1 MLQRGLAPPVLL
13 SHSSHPQERP
23 RVALV
28 GDVGLA
34 LGSESSR
41 HGVGVKPDW
50 RYLIGFLY
58 LPSLQMAL
66 LGA

>member
-1 MLQRGLAPPVLL
+1 MTQCMLQRGLAPPVLL

-28 GDVGLA
+28 GDVGRA

-41 HGVGVKPDW
+41 HGVG
-50 RYLIGFLY
+50 GE
-58 LPSLQMAL
+58 A
-66 LGA
+66 